1 MAAIFISHS
10 SRDNEAAGQIKSWLD
25 AEGYEQ
31 VFLDFD
37 KETGLGAGREW
48 ERQLYEAIDRCHAVL
63 LLVTPAWLASKWCF
77 VEFTQARALGKV
89 IFPIVLTADDRNLL
103 GPPLST
109 IQAEQWND
117 AGRAHLAHRLKDVA
131 AEIARGYRW
140 DPSRAPWPGIM
151 SFAAEDAAVFFGRDP
166 EIREICER
174 LEARRA
180 QGGARLLLIVG
191 ASGSGKSSVLKAG
204 VLRYLA
210 KDRRRFVTL
219 PPFRPGRTPMVA
231 FAKVLAE
238 ALGKPGEYRA
248 IRAELAG
255 ADPALAFAE
264 LTEALTIGPARE
276 ATILISIDQF
286 EELFTTAK
294 ATDRADFLRLLSAVT
309 AVGPEAALPV
319 QLVATVRSDL
329 LGEILK
335 SDGFAAAHDVF
346 TLGGLPADRV
356 KSVIAGPAEVAAI
369 GLEDGLVE
377 RILGDVG
384 TAPEALPLLAFT
396 LRELY
401 ERHGR
406 DRKLT
411 LLEYEEL
418 GDRERNLRPLENAV
432 RRTAEDTLKAAA
444 PEPDEMLALREAFVG
459 QLVRVN
465 DEGVRLR
472 RPARQ
477 KDIPERAHRLV
488 KHLTNARLLSS
499 RSEGDSNAVEVAH
512 EALFKAWPQLASWL
526 DEEQDFLIGRRQI
539 EDAER
544 RWAGTPDSLK
554 DKALLSGLL
563 LDKAREWS
571 LAYPDRLKSVHAFV
585 AASLRQAEQEVLRLK
600 DLYRRTLLNETRA
613 LSAVA
618 DLALTE
624 DRPAEAVKLAL
635 AAWPRNSSDERPQL
649 EKVLQTLSTAISRYR
664 WARRIER
671 FDDPVRGALVL
682 ANGRVLSWSQKDT
695 LRLWDAATHAP
706 VGRAMYHD
714 EIRGALELTNGRLL
728 SWSFN
733 DTLRQWNADTGMQIG
748 PTMQHDDR
756 VVGALELADGRLLSW
771 SEDKTL
777 RLWDAATGRQ
787 IGPAMSHDDKVWEA
801 LVLADGRL
809 LSWSE
814 DKTLRLWDAGTGAQI
829 GPALCHDGP
838 VSGVL
843 VLSDG
848 RLLSWSED
856 KTLRLWDAATGA
868 QLGPAMSHDGKVGGA
883 LELADGRLLSWC
895 SDVWNFFGGDDKIVR
910 LWDARTCTQ
919 IGAGMRHDS
928 AAEGVVVMAG
938 NRLLTWSG
946 DRTLR
951 LWDLTT
957 QTQIGPIM
965 RHDDI
970 VRGALA
976 LPDGRLL
983 SWSRDRTLRF
993 WDASTGEQAGPV
1005 LRHDHDVWGALVLPD
1020 GRLLSWSEDKT
1031 VRWWD
1036 VSAGVKFGP
1045 TMRHDDKI
1053 RGTFALPDGRLLSW
1067 SNDKTLRLWNAATG
1081 AQIGPAM
1088 CHDGAVDDVRMLA
1101 DGRLLSWSRQDRTLR
1116 LWDAATGAQVGSVM
1130 HHDAMGQVLVLTDGR
1145 LLSSSWEEGTMRLWN
1160 PDTGAQVGP
1169 TLRHDTRLRVLV
1181 LADGRLL
1188 SFSADESTL
1197 RLWNPDT
1204 GTQVGPTFH
1213 HRHVWNALELS
1224 GGRLVSGSSD
1234 GTLCLWDV
1242 STGEQIGSTM
1252 SHDNCV
1258 DGMLEL
1264 ADGRVLSWSRD
1275 DTLRLWDTTTGEQ
1288 TGPAMSHDSSVEGA
1302 LILADGRLLSWSQDK
1317 TLRLWD
1323 AATGAQIGPALR
1335 HDASVWGA
1343 KVLAGGRLLS
1353 WSNDNTL
1360 RLWDAGTNAQI
1371 GPALR
1376 HDDAPVGALE
1386 LADGRLLVRVADD
1399 TLVQWKVLPPG
1410 SLFEV
1415 AYTLLPDLDL
1425 ESVAARYGLGSIEQI
1440 SRSPQE
1446 IPLPD
1451 WNTIERLPR

>member
-1 MAAIFISHS
+1 VAAIFISHS
-10 SRDNEAAGQIKSWLD
+10 SRDNQAAGEIKSWLE
-25 AEGYEQ
+25 AESYEQ

-48 ERQLYEAIDRCHAVL
+48 ERQLYEAIERCHAVIL
-63 LLVTPAWLASKWCF
+63 VVTPAWLASKWCF

-89 IFPIVLTADDRNLL
+89 IFPVVVTADDRNLL
-103 GPPLST
+103 GPPLSN

-117 AGRAHLAHRLKDVA
+117 AGQAHLAHRLKEVA
-131 AEIARGYRW
+131 AEIAQGYRW

-248 IRAELAG
+248 ICAELRG
-255 ADPALAFAE
+255 ADPALAFAQ
-264 LTEALTIGPARE
+264 LVEALTIGPARE
-276 ATILISIDQF
+276 ATVLISIDQF
-286 EELFTTAK
+286 EELFTTADT
-294 ATDRADFLRLLSAVT
+294 TDRADFLRLLSAVT
-309 AVGPEAALPV
+309 AVGMEAMLPV

-335 SDGFAAAHDVF
+335 SDGFAAAHEVF
-346 TLGGLPADRV
+346 TLCGLAPDRL
-356 KSVIAGPAEVAAI
+356 KSVIAGPADVAAI
-369 GLEDGLVE
+369 RLEDGLVE

-406 DRKLT
+406 DRKLA
-411 LLEYEEL
+411 LLEYEDL

-432 RRTAEDTLKAAA
+432 RCTAEDTRRAAA

-459 QLVRVN
+459 HLVRVN

-472 RPARQ
+472 RPARL
-477 KDIPERAHRLV
+477 KDIPERACRLV
-488 KHLTNARLLSS
+488 GRLVNARLLSS
-499 RSEGDSNAVEVAH
+499 RSDGDGTAVEVAH

-526 DEEQDFLIGRRQI
+526 DAEQDFLIGRRQI

-544 RWAGTPDSLK
+544 RWVGTPDRLK

-571 LAYPDRLKSVHAFV
+571 LAYPDRLRSVQAFV
-585 AASLRQAEQEVLRLK
+585 DASLQQAEQEVQRLK
-600 DLYRRTLLNETRA
+600 ELYRRTLMNETRA
-613 LSAVA
+613 LSALA
-618 DLALTE
+618 DLALAE

-649 EKVLQTLSTAISRYR
+649 EKVLLTLSNAIGQYR

-671 FDDPVRGALVL
+671 HDNGVRGALAL
-682 ANGRVLSWSQKDT
+682 TDGRVLTWSQNDT
-695 LRLWDAATHAP
+695 LRLWDAVKHGQ
-706 VGRAMYHD
+706 VGPAMHHD
-714 EIRGALELTNGRLL
+714 SIRGALELTNGRFL
-728 SWSFN
+728 SWCFN
-733 DTLRQWNADTGMQIG
+733 NTLRLWDVDTRMQIG
-748 PTMQHDDR
+748 DTMRHDDK
-756 VVGALELADGRLLSW
+756 VTGALELADGRLLSW
-771 SEDKTL
+771 SEDRTL
-777 RLWDAATGRQ
+777 RLWDAGTGTQ
-787 IGPAMSHDDKVWEA
+787 VGLAMRHDDKVWGA
-801 LVLADGRL
+801 LNLADGRL

-814 DKTLRLWDAGTGAQI
+814 DR
-829 GPALCHDGP
+829 
-838 VSGVL
+838 
-843 VLSDG
+843 
-848 RLLSWSED
+848 
-856 KTLRLWDAATGA
+856 TLRLWDAATGTQIGPA
-868 QLGPAMSHDGKVGGA
+868 LRHDDDVWGALELADGRLLSWSKDKTLRLWDMATGSQLGPAMLHKVKVGGA

-895 SDVWNFFGGDDKIVR
+895 DNGWNFFGGDKILR
-910 LWDARTCTQ
+910 LWDAETCTQ
-919 IGAGMRHDS
+919 IGAGMHHDS
-928 AAEGVVVMAG
+928 AVEGVVVMAG
-938 NRLLTWSG
+938 DRLVSWSA
-946 DRTLR
+946 DKTLR
-951 LWDLTT
+951 LWDLKT
-957 QTQIGPIM
+957 QAQIGAIM
-965 RHDDI
+965 QHDDH

-983 SWSRDRTLRF
+983 SWSRDKTLRF
-993 WDASTGEQAGPV
+993 WDAGTGKQAGPT

-1045 TMRHDDKI
+1045 TMRHDDKV
-1053 RGTFALPDGRLLSW
+1053 RGALALPDGRLLSW
-1067 SNDKTLRLWNAATG
+1067 SNDKTLRLWDAATG

-1088 CHDGAVDDVRMLA
+1088 CHDAHVDDALMLA
-1101 DGRLLSWSRQDRTLR
+1101 DGRLLSWSTQDGTLR
-1116 LWDAATGAQVGSVM
+1116 LWDAATCSQAGPVM
-1130 HHDAMGQVLVLTDGR
+1130 RHDAVREVVVLTDGR
-1145 LLSSSWEEGTMRLWN
+1145 LLSSSWREGTLQLWN

-1169 TLRHDTRLRVLV
+1169 VMRHNTRQNVLV
-1181 LADGRLL
+1181 LTDGRLL
-1188 SFSADESTL
+1188 SFSSDESTL
-1197 RLWNPDT
+1197 RLWNADT
-1204 GTQVGPTFH
+1204 GAQVGPTIH
-1213 HRHVWNALELS
+1213 HDRVWRALELS
-1224 GGRLVSGSSD
+1224 EGRLISGS
-1234 GTLCLWDV
+1234 
-1242 STGEQIGSTM
+1242 
-1252 SHDNCV
+1252 
-1258 DGMLEL
+1258 
-1264 ADGRVLSWSRD
+1264 ADG
-1275 DTLRLWDTTTGEQ
+1275 TLRLWDGRTGMQ
-1288 TGPAMSHDSSVEGA
+1288 IGPTMSHDDAVLGMLA
-1302 LILADGRLLSWSQDK
+1302 LADGRLLSWSSDDTLRLWDIATGAQVGPAMRHESWVQGALALADGRLLSCSMDR

-1323 AATGAQIGPALR
+1323 AATATQIGRAMR
-1335 HDASVWGA
+1335 HDDSVWGV

-1353 WSNDNTL
+1353 WANDYTL
-1360 RLWDAGTNAQI
+1360 RLWDAGTGMQI

-1399 TLVQWKVLPPG
+1399 TLVQWKVLPRG

-1415 AYTLLPDLDL
+1415 AYALLPDLDL
-1425 ESVAARYGLGSIEQI
+1425 ESVVARYGLGSIEQI
-1440 SRSPQE
+1440 SRSPNE

-1451 WNTIERLPR
+1451 WTTIERIP